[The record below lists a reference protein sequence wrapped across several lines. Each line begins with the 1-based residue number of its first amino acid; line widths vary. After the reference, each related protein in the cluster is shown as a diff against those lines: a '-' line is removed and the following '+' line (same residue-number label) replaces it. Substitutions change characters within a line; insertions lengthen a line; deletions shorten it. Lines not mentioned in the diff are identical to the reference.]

1 MTKTMAKL
9 TMELAERIV
18 AGWRGSLQR
27 AESTARRAGPPGGER
42 AEHDPTAEVIAAALG

>member
-9 TMELAERIV
+9 TVELAERIV

-27 AESTARRAGPPGGER
+27 VEGPAGRAGPPCGEH
-42 AEHDPTAEVIAAALG
+42 AEHDPTAEVIAVALG